1 MLADIV
7 ISVQGIMTQC
17 IVETLRVAV
26 QSGNIGG
33 LRVEIVPGT
42 FNVFCVTRGG
52 SRRGRR
58 SNIRSRPVVG

>member
-42 FNVFCVTRGG
+42 FNVFCVTR
-52 SRRGRR
+52 
-58 SNIRSRPVVG
+58 

>member
-7 ISVQGIMTQC
+7 ISVQGIMTQY

-42 FNVFCVTRGG
+42 FNVFCVTRCAARWGG
-52 SRRGRR
+52 GRT
-58 SNIRSRPVVG
+58 SEVVL